1 MEINMNPLMTQDR
14 EISTITFDDAKT
26 QLLKDTICKGST
38 DNEFHLF
45 KYVCERTGLDPFMK
59 QIHPV
64 KRWDSSLNRESMTF
78 QTGIDGYRLIAERTG
93 KYVPGK
99 DATFTYDDKSNV
111 FSATAYVKKRTN
123 DGQWHEISAT
133 AYYKEYVALKKNGE
147 PTTMWAT
154 KPHIMLGKCAEA
166 LALRKAFPND
176 LSGIYTKEEMEQADN
191 VTIMADIK
199 EVKYI
204 TKAQVDLINLLIT
217 KDNDKEDL
225 TQKLLARF
233 PKIEEIPADKFEAIA
248 RWIKVRQE
256 KQIQEVKQIEVQAEE
271 ISA

>member
-1 MEINMNPLMTQDR
+1 MNPLMTQDR
-14 EISTITFDDAKT
+14 ENFTITFDEEKT
-26 QLLKDTICKGST
+26 QLLKDTICKGAT
-38 DNEFHLF
+38 DHEFSLF
-45 KYVCERTGLDPFMK
+45 KYVCQRTGLDPFMK

-78 QTGIDGYRLIAERTG
+78 QTGIDGYRLIAERTN

-99 DATFTYDDKSNV
+99 DSTFTYDEKGNV

-147 PTTMWAT
+147 PTGMWAT

-166 LALRKAFPND
+166 LALRKAFPAD

-191 VTIMADIK
+191 VTIVTDVK
-199 EVKYI
+199 EVKPI
-204 TKAQVDLINLLIT
+204 SKSQIELISLLISKDQNKDQLMELINKRFNSIEFIPS
-217 KDNDKEDL
+217 DVFDKTVDWV
-225 TQKLLARF
+225 K
-233 PKIEEIPADKFEAIA
+233 K
-248 RWIKVRQE
+248 RQE
-256 KQIQEVKQIEVQAEE
+256 KQALEAKQLEFQSEEVEE
-271 ISA
+271 CV